1 MPHSCVLGLSHPGGL
16 DALDALKCLDALDV
30 LDYLVLTKITNYEV
44 LKNMLSADGDADGHR
59 H

>member
-1 MPHSCVLGLSHPGGL
+1 MPHSCVLGLSPQEGWMRY
-16 DALDALKCLDALDV
+16 ALCSVLDALDV